1 MHPFALPKQE
11 RISSRKTIERLFG
24 GGHSKSM
31 SAFPLRMVYML
42 EPLDDDSTPQAQ
54 MMVSVPKRC
63 FKRAVRRNRAK
74 RQVREAYRHAKPKL
88 LSYMAEALPGKSV
101 KMAFIWLDANEHDTA
116 RVAERLEN
124 LLQRLQEKLS
134 AMAQAPAK
142 AAEQPLP

>member
-1 MHPFALPKQE
+1 MKPFGLPKQE
-11 RISSRKTIERLFG
+11 RISSRKTIDRLFG

-31 SAFPLRMVYML
+31 SAFPLRMVYMV
-42 EPLDDDSTPQAQ
+42 EPLDGGSMPQAQ

-88 LSYMAEALPGKSV
+88 LHYMAEQQPGQSV

-116 RVAERLEN
+116 LVAQRVES
-124 LLQRLQEKLS
+124 LLQRLQERL
-134 AMAQAPAK
+134 AAQAPSPGDTAK
-142 AAEQPLP
+142 QPQP